1 MSTIILNRGFPDA
14 WKAGQ
19 LEQEIFATL
28 KRNID
33 TRWPTDLNLVINP
46 TFIDLG
52 DSPELLRFC
61 MDQRPD
67 RVFVGSTT
75 DPLSFTESVI
85 YQWFPDLEM
94 PIKFGYFDGEY
105 NFDFWALACGRF
117 FKNYSESDLQ
127 LASPKYLFVNYNRK
141 PHYHRQSIARAL
153 AHAGLDREG
162 VLTLGKYPNQ
172 EYDFD
177 IHKTLGETDEE
188 YQEHGSGDVNGS
200 VGIPNDI
207 YSLGREEI
215 WQNHLVNVVS
225 ETEFSY
231 KRQVFV
237 SEKIWKPVIGMRPF
251 MINADPRVYSWLEA
265 RGFDTFQDLW
275 PTAPHGDDVGSVVHG
290 IVANLKWLSAFTE
303 SEKNT
308 WFQSIW
314 PRLQHNR
321 RRFFEYVAE
330 QEEKVSKLFLK

>member
-28 KRNID
+28 KRNIN

-94 PIKFGYFDGEY
+94 PAKFGYFDGEY

-127 LASPKYLFVNYNRK
+127 LVSPKYLFVNYNRK

-237 SEKIWKPVIGMRPF
+237 SEKTWKPVIGMRPF
-251 MINADPRVYSWLEA
+251 MMNADPRVYSWLEA

-275 PTAPHGDDVGSVVHG
+275 PTAPLSDNVDAVVES
-290 IVANLKWLSAFTE
+290 IITNLKWLSSFTDD
-303 SEKNT
+303 EKT
-308 WFQSIW
+308 AWFQSIW

>member
-19 LEQEIFATL
+19 LEQEIFETL
-28 KRNID
+28 KRNIN
-33 TRWPTDLNLVINP
+33 TRWPTDLNLLVNP

-75 DPLSFTESVI
+75 DPLSFTESAI
-85 YQWFPDLEM
+85 YRWFPNLDT

-105 NFDFWALACGRF
+105 NFDFWAIACGRY
-117 FKNYSESDLQ
+117 FKHYSESELQ
-127 LASPKYLFVNYNRK
+127 LVSPKYLFVNYNRK
-141 PHYHRQSIARAL
+141 PHYHRQKIARAL
-153 AHAGLDREG
+153 VQAGLVREG

-188 YQEHGSGDVNGS
+188 YAEHGAGDVNGS

-207 YSLGREEI
+207 YSLGRMEI

-231 KRQVFV
+231 KKQVFV

-251 MINADPRVYSWLEA
+251 MVNADPKVLQWLED
-265 RGFDTFQDLW
+265 RGFDAFLDLW
-275 PTAPHGDDVGSVVHG
+275 PNLPLNNDVGSVTNT
-290 IVANLKWLSAFTE
+290 IVANLKWLSAFTDTE
-303 SEKNT
+303 KSE

-321 RRFFEYVAE
+321 KRFFEYATE
-330 QEEKVSKLFLK
+330 QEQKVSKLFLK

>member
-1 MSTIILNRGFPDA
+1 MSVIILNRGFPDA

-28 KRNID
+28 KQNIN
-33 TRWPTDLNLVINP
+33 TRWPTDLNLIINP

-61 MDQRPD
+61 MDQRPN
-67 RVFVGSTT
+67 RIFVGSTT

-85 YQWFPDLEM
+85 YQWFPDLDM

-105 NFDFWALACGRF
+105 NFDFWAMACGRF
-117 FKNYSESDLQ
+117 FKKYTEIELQ
-127 LASPKYLFVNYNRK
+127 LAEPKYLFVNYNRK
-141 PHYHRQSIARAL
+141 PHYHRQKMARAL
-153 AHAGLDREG
+153 VHAGLDREG

-188 YQEHGSGDVNGS
+188 YQEHGSGDVNGN

-207 YSLGREEI
+207 YSLGRGGI

-251 MINADPRVYSWLEA
+251 MINADPSVYSWLAA

-275 PTAPHGDDVGSVVHG
+275 PTAPLSDNVDAVVES
-290 IVANLKWLSAFTE
+290 IITNLKWLSSFTDD
-303 SEKNT
+303 EKT
-308 WFQSIW
+308 AWFQSIY